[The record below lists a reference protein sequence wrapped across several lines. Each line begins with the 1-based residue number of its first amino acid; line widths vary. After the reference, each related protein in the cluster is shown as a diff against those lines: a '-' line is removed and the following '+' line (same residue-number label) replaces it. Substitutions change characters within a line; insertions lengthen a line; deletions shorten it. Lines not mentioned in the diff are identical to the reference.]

1 MRVAASPRV
10 LPARHRAPEGEGPP
24 QGEQTVAGSRLGRM
38 SVPAFFLVLV
48 GGALVLTAAT
58 EALLAAGYE
67 NAAVMVML
75 ASLGSAAVL
84 AVVRGR
90 W

>member
-1 MRVAASPRV
+1 
-10 LPARHRAPEGEGPP
+10 
-24 QGEQTVAGSRLGRM
+24 M